1 LIPRAHITA
10 WRARA
15 PWPSAAQV
23 EQDLILSR
31 ALVEMFN
38 RPELAEGFVF
48 RGGTALHKLFVSPAG
63 RYSEDIDLVQAEAG
77 PIGPLVGELR
87 AALDPWLGTPRWKQ
101 SHGRVTM
108 IYRFDTSF
116 EPVIRMRL
124 KVEITTREH
133 FNVQGITRRPF
144 TVDSPWF
151 QGTAEL
157 PVYHIEELLGT
168 KLRALYQ
175 RKKGR
180 DLYDLWLVLRSTD
193 VDPRRIVDCFRHYM
207 DHDNVTASRAEFEAN
222 LAGKLTDDVFLE
234 DLQLL
239 LPAGIEY
246 DPQIAAT
253 LVQEELIARIPGRPW
268 KGLET

>member
-1 LIPRAHITA
+1 MIPRAHITA

-15 PWPSAAQV
+15 PWPSDAQV
-23 EQDLILSR
+23 EQDLLLSR

-38 RPELAEGFVF
+38 RTELAEGFVF

-101 SHGRVTM
+101 GRGRVTVT
-108 IYRFDTSF
+108 YRFDTSF

-124 KVEITTREH
+124 KVEINTREH
-133 FNVQGITRRPF
+133 FNVQGTTRRPF

-151 QGTAEL
+151 QGTTEL
-157 PVYHIEELLGT
+157 PVYRIEELLGT

-222 LAGKLTDDVFLE
+222 LAGKLSDDVFLE

-246 DPQIAAT
+246 DPQDAAA
-253 LVQEELIARIPGRPW
+253 LVQEELITRIPGRPW
-268 KGLET
+268 KVP

>member
-1 LIPRAHITA
+1 
-10 WRARA
+10 
-15 PWPSAAQV
+15 
-23 EQDLILSR
+23 
-31 ALVEMFN
+31 
-38 RPELAEGFVF
+38 
-48 RGGTALHKLFVSPAG
+48 
-63 RYSEDIDLVQAEAG
+63 
-77 PIGPLVGELR
+77 
-87 AALDPWLGTPRWKQ
+87 
-101 SHGRVTM
+101 
-108 IYRFDTSF
+108 
-116 EPVIRMRL
+116 
-124 KVEITTREH
+124 
-133 FNVQGITRRPF
+133 
-144 TVDSPWF
+144 
-151 QGTAEL
+151 
-157 PVYHIEELLGT
+157 VYHIEELLGT

-207 DHDNVTASRAEFEAN
+207 DHDNVTGSRAEFEAN
-222 LAGKLTDDVFLE
+222 LADKLTDDVFLE